1 MISDGES
8 LSPARVGID
17 VPALAGY
24 LDKAVGGLAGP
35 LSVALTSGGRSN
47 LTYLATDGHQHW
59 VVRRPPLGHVL
70 ATAHDMTREAVVMSA
85 LAGTDV
91 PVPEVVA
98 CCPDDGV
105 IGAPFCVMRRV
116 DGIVLRTDDDL
127 DDLDRLDLTPAPP
140 ARSASTLSTCSPG
153 CRVDPYAAGLGD
165 FGRPDGYLE
174 RQVRRWGK
182 QRDASHS
189 REIAGLVELG
199 DRLGKAVPESPA
211 ATIVHGDDRLRF
223 YKLAVI
229 LEGIH
234 CRHVHGLT
242 VGGGDYDYI
251 GPMVPTLV
259 ERGLAAAG

>member
-1 MISDGES
+1 VISDGES

-35 LSVALTSGGRSN
+35 LSVALISGGRSN

-140 ARSASTLSTCSPG
+140 ARSASTSSTCSPG
-153 CRVDPYAAGLGD
+153 STGSIPTPWGWGTSGGRTATSNGRCGD
-165 FGRPDGYLE
+165 GESSGTRPTRAKLQAWSSWVTGSGRPCPSH
-174 RQVRRWGK
+174 RRRRSCMVTTAFG
-182 QRDASHS
+182 STSS
-189 REIAGLVELG
+189 R
-199 DRLGKAVPESPA
+199 
-211 ATIVHGDDRLRF
+211 
-223 YKLAVI
+223 
-229 LEGIH
+229 
-234 CRHVHGLT
+234 
-242 VGGGDYDYI
+242 
-251 GPMVPTLV
+251 
-259 ERGLAAAG
+259 

>member
-35 LSVALTSGGRSN
+35 LSVALISGGRSN
-47 LTYLATDGHQHW
+47 LTSPATDGHQHW

-105 IGAPFCVMRRV
+105 IGAPFYVMRQV
-116 DGIVLRTDDDL
+116 EGIVLRTDDDL
-127 DDLDRLDLTPAPP
+127 DDLDRLDPTPARALGFDLIDVL
-140 ARSASTLSTCSPG
+140 ARLPG
-153 CRVDPYAAGLGD
+153 RSLRRGAGGLRAAGRLP
-165 FGRPDGYLE
+165 RT
-174 RQVRRWGK
+174 
-182 QRDASHS
+182 
-189 REIAGLVELG
+189 AGAAM
-199 DRLGKAVPESPA
+199 GKAAGRVP
-211 ATIVHGDDRLRF
+211 
-223 YKLAVI
+223 LARD
-229 LEGIH
+229 
-234 CRHVHGLT
+234 CRPGR
-242 VGGGDYDYI
+242 VG
-251 GPMVPTLV
+251 
-259 ERGLAAAG
+259 